1 LASGCPS
8 LPAPFALTSRSGTD
22 QMISYHIIA
31 SVSLAQ
37 REDLERQA
45 NRLRM
50 VQEGRAVRK
59 RTLRDARLRRNNL
72 SPPRPH
78 SWHSLH
84 SWQSLPSA
92 TASAPPPIY
101 PPGAGRLMPAALVLA
116 ALVLVAL
123 VLVQ

>member
-1 LASGCPS
+1 
-8 LPAPFALTSRSGTD
+8 
-22 QMISYHIIA
+22 MISYHIIA

-45 NRLRM
+45 NRLRT

-59 RTLRDARLRRNNL
+59 RTLRDARLRRSNL
-72 SPPRPH
+72 SPRRRNKG
-78 SWHSLH
+78 HSL
-84 SWQSLPSA
+84 PPA
-92 TASAPPPIY
+92 TASAPSPTY

>member
-1 LASGCPS
+1 
-8 LPAPFALTSRSGTD
+8 
-22 QMISYHIIA
+22 MISYHIIA

-59 RTLRDARLRRNNL
+59 RTLRDARVRRGNL
-72 SPPRPH
+72 NPH
-78 SWHSLH
+78 SPRSWHRRHSL
-84 SWQSLPSA
+84 PPA
-92 TASAPPPIY
+92 TASAPPPTY
-101 PPGAGRLMPAALVLA
+101 PPGAGRLMPAALVLV

-123 VLVQ
+123 VLVPLVLVD